1 MQYCCRSLVWA
12 MNRSIEEVQLHSFL
26 DYSSWLRKSL
36 ELADFGCYVV
46 ALLQNLAKDHN
57 FVLRFLAVVESLF
70 DSIDRE
76 ARLIFYRKQII
87 VEHSIGKVGRK
98 LE

>member
-1 MQYCCRSLVWA
+1 
-12 MNRSIEEVQLHSFL
+12 MNRSIEELVLLHLFL

-36 ELADFGCYVV
+36 ELAGFV
-46 ALLQNLAKDHN
+46 ALNLALDHN

-76 ARLIFYRKQII
+76 ARLIFYRKQIM
-87 VEHSIGKVGRK
+87 VETLYKPSLAKTYVFGGS
-98 LE
+98 

>member
-1 MQYCCRSLVWA
+1 MS
-12 MNRSIEEVQLHSFL
+12 RSIEELVLLHLFL

-36 ELADFGCYVV
+36 ELAGFV
-46 ALLQNLAKDHN
+46 ALNLALDHN

-76 ARLIFYRKQII
+76 ARLIFYRKQIM
-87 VEHSIGKVGRK
+87 VETLYKPSCAKTYVFSGS
-98 LE
+98 

>member
-1 MQYCCRSLVWA
+1 
-12 MNRSIEEVQLHSFL
+12 MNRSIEELVLLHLFL

-36 ELADFGCYVV
+36 ELAGFV
-46 ALLQNLAKDHN
+46 ALNLALDHN

-76 ARLIFYRKQII
+76 ARLIFYRKQIM
-87 VEHSIGKVGRK
+87 VETLYKPSLAKTYVFSGSWK
-98 LE
+98 

>member
-1 MQYCCRSLVWA
+1 
-12 MNRSIEEVQLHSFL
+12 MNRSIEELVLLHLFL

-36 ELADFGCYVV
+36 ELAGFV
-46 ALLQNLAKDHN
+46 ALNLALDHN

-76 ARLIFYRKQII
+76 ARLIFYRKQIM
-87 VEHSIGKVGRK
+87 VETLYKPSFAKTYVFSGS
-98 LE
+98 

>member
-1 MQYCCRSLVWA
+1 
-12 MNRSIEEVQLHSFL
+12 MNRSIEELVLLHLFL

-36 ELADFGCYVV
+36 ELAGFV
-46 ALLQNLAKDHN
+46 ALNLALDHN

-76 ARLIFYRKQII
+76 ARLIFYRKQIM
-87 VEHSIGKVGRK
+87 VETLYKPSFAKTYVFSGSWK
-98 LE
+98 

>member
-1 MQYCCRSLVWA
+1 
-12 MNRSIEEVQLHSFL
+12 MNRSIEELVLLHLFL

-36 ELADFGCYVV
+36 ELAGFV
-46 ALLQNLAKDHN
+46 ALNLALDHN

-76 ARLIFYRKQII
+76 ARLIFYRKQIM
-87 VEHSIGKVGRK
+87 VETLYKPSFAQTYVFSGS
-98 LE
+98 

>member
-1 MQYCCRSLVWA
+1 
-12 MNRSIEEVQLHSFL
+12 MNRSIEELVLLHLFL

-36 ELADFGCYVV
+36 ELAGFV
-46 ALLQNLAKDHN
+46 ALNLALDHN

-76 ARLIFYRKQII
+76 ARLIFYRKQIM
-87 VEHSIGKVGRK
+87 VETLYKPSLAKTYVFSGSGK
-98 LE
+98 

>member
-1 MQYCCRSLVWA
+1 
-12 MNRSIEEVQLHSFL
+12 MNRSIEELVLLHLFL

-36 ELADFGCYVV
+36 ELAGFV
-46 ALLQNLAKDHN
+46 ALNLALDHN

-76 ARLIFYRKQII
+76 ARLIFYRKQIM
-87 VEHSIGKVGRK
+87 VETLYKQSLAKTYVFSGS
-98 LE
+98 

>member
-1 MQYCCRSLVWA
+1 
-12 MNRSIEEVQLHSFL
+12 MNRSIEELVLLHLFL

-36 ELADFGCYVV
+36 ELAGFV
-46 ALLQNLAKDHN
+46 ALNLALDHN

-76 ARLIFYRKQII
+76 ARLIFYRKQIM
-87 VEHSIGKVGRK
+87 VETLYKPSLAKTYVFSGS
-98 LE
+98 

>member
-1 MQYCCRSLVWA
+1 
-12 MNRSIEEVQLHSFL
+12 MNRSIEELVLLHLFL

-36 ELADFGCYVV
+36 ELAGFV
-46 ALLQNLAKDHN
+46 ALNLALDHN

-87 VEHSIGKVGRK
+87 VEHSIGKVGPRAN
-98 LE
+98 

>member
-1 MQYCCRSLVWA
+1 
-12 MNRSIEEVQLHSFL
+12 MNRSIEELVLLHLFL

-36 ELADFGCYVV
+36 ELAGFV
-46 ALLQNLAKDHN
+46 ALNLALDHN

-76 ARLIFYRKQII
+76 ARLIFYRKQIM
-87 VEHSIGKVGRK
+87 VETLYKQSFAKTYVFSGS
-98 LE
+98 